1 MFLDHDQKSALC
13 VCLRLFN
20 LCIQHVCYAQILNL
34 SLLPHKSYYCIIS
47 ALLSL
52 LMILFV
58 VFYCPW
64 QIIYIYILFSLSL
77 ISFETEYI
85 ICPRRSP
92 LNILEW
98 ITDSGLCC
106 LNSVDQNR
114 ICSAL
119 NYSISK
125 RLLPNLTHIL
135 CKMREVVKFS
145 SAWQGGSRIA
155 RHLNL
160 MLLTHGT
167 SGRLR
172 TNKTSLFPIKVTTI
186 SAATLIQ
193 RKWDANRSC

>member
-1 MFLDHDQKSALC
+1 MIKNQLC
-13 VCLRLFN
+13 VCVLDFLTYVFSIAN
-20 LCIQHVCYAQILNL
+20 QHVCYAQILNL

-125 RLLPNLTHIL
+125 RSLPNLTHIL